1 MCRRSLAESGI
12 HCFHWELAFPQV
24 FLEQPGAEAGF
35 DVVIGNPPYDVLSE
49 KESGPHVAPLKKFIS
64 QDASLAPSRLGKN
77 NLYKV
82 FICRALGLL
91 REGGSLSFIVP
102 MPLLGDEQASG
113 VRKVLLKQGTFQ
125 QIHAFPQKDNPARL
139 VFYDAKLATALFV
152 YQKGE
157 IDGPHSAF
165 VSAVHPAQS
174 ITSDSPSLRLDAS
187 SVALY
192 DPSNMTIVSCA
203 QEDWDLAVA
212 ITRGSGIGRLSRYCV
227 SFQGE
232 VNETTH
238 KDFLSEDGG
247 EGRTLVLRGSNVCL
261 YVLREA
267 SQGEPLYVDA
277 AAFRQGRSLDT
288 KAFHGTIPRIGFQ
301 RSSPQNNFRRLIAAR
316 IPEGMLCFDTVSY
329 IPLRNSAL
337 LSGDFLLA
345 LLNSKLIEWY
355 FRLGSTNSKV
365 NEYQFNNL
373 PCPVFADRT
382 QSDEAVSA
390 RVCELLDHDI
400 MAIPD
405 FLAPHLAGGPFSAA
419 VRETLEHLAGRVCA
433 AEEERGTITRQDRAR
448 LSKGAQPFQDVIDL
462 ILFRMVGLSDRD
474 VAGIEDRLS
483 RML

>member
-1 MCRRSLAESGI
+1 MWAEMCRRSLAESGI

-203 QEDWDLAVA
+203 QEDLDLAVA
-212 ITRGSGIGRLSRYCV
+212 ITRGSGIGRL
-227 SFQGE
+227 
-232 VNETTH
+232 
-238 KDFLSEDGG
+238 
-247 EGRTLVLRGSNVCL
+247 
-261 YVLREA
+261 
-267 SQGEPLYVDA
+267 
-277 AAFRQGRSLDT
+277 
-288 KAFHGTIPRIGFQ
+288 
-301 RSSPQNNFRRLIAAR
+301 
-316 IPEGMLCFDTVSY
+316 
-329 IPLRNSAL
+329 
-337 LSGDFLLA
+337 
-345 LLNSKLIEWY
+345 
-355 FRLGSTNSKV
+355 
-365 NEYQFNNL
+365 
-373 PCPVFADRT
+373 
-382 QSDEAVSA
+382 
-390 RVCELLDHDI
+390 
-400 MAIPD
+400 
-405 FLAPHLAGGPFSAA
+405 
-419 VRETLEHLAGRVCA
+419 
-433 AEEERGTITRQDRAR
+433 
-448 LSKGAQPFQDVIDL
+448 
-462 ILFRMVGLSDRD
+462 
-474 VAGIEDRLS
+474 
-483 RML
+483 